1 MDVFSRTFLPAAAE
15 AGVAVPTVG
24 RHLSV
29 FRRCVSPDDA
39 TALVARCL
47 RPDRPLQGEYMLL
60 LTYRRLVVTHETRV
74 LHRMRLHLNAELGH
88 LSNVTWSPDPRI
100 SAVELAATAIDGV
113 RERFWIKVGHPKQVW
128 HLDAL
133 LSHVFRPK
141 AQRAAALAV
150 AAVAAAAAAPVP
162 AATKEALVRDTGSW
176 ETLGRRRDF
185 SPAPAF

>member
-15 AGVAVPTVG
+15 AGVAIPTVG
-24 RHLSV
+24 RHMSV
-29 FRRCVSPDDA
+29 FRQCVCADDA
-39 TALVARCL
+39 TALVARCV

-74 LHRMRLHLNAELGH
+74 LHRLRLHLNTELGH

-100 SAVELAATAIDGV
+100 SAVELAATAVDGV
-113 RERFWIKVGHPKQVW
+113 RERFWIKVAHPKQVW

-133 LSHVFRPK
+133 LSHVFRPRS
-141 AQRAAALAV
+141 ARAAA
-150 AAVAAAAAAPVP
+150 VP
-162 AATKEALVRDTGSW
+162 AATREALVRDTGSW

-185 SPAPAF
+185 RPAAAF